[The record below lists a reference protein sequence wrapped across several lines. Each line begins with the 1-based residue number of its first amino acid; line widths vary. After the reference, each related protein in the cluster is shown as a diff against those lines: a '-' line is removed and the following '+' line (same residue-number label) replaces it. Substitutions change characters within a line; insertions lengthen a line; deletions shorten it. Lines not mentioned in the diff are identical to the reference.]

1 MEVLC
6 SCVLKATEHVS
17 ELKADAND
25 IYLKFSTIMLKF
37 SECHSLYDSTV
48 HNTSTIQ
55 KLGVCIPVHV
65 VYSCELFFSFFSF
78 QIGQA
83 IKNFFCLFDKY
94 FSGVGRTL
102 KMHILEDHMLE
113 WATTYQAGC
122 GLMGEQGA
130 ESIHAKFNTLKRT
143 YSGVRNPIAQ
153 LKSILQE
160 HYLNISP
167 HLSAAVP
174 PPEKK
179 RKKNT

>member
-1 MEVLC
+1 MY
-6 SCVLKATEHVS
+6 
-17 ELKADAND
+17 KADAND
-25 IYLKFSTIMLKF
+25 IYMKFSTVMQKF
-37 SECHSLYDSTV
+37 SECHALYDSTV
-48 HNTSTIQ
+48 HTTQVPYKNS
-55 KLGVCIPVHV
+55 VCAYLFMHV
-65 VYSCELFFSFFSF
+65 VYSCELFFSF

-130 ESIHAKFNTLKRT
+130 ESIHAKFYMLKRT

-160 HYLNISP
+160 HYLKTFHHTCQLP
-167 HLSAAVP
+167 YHHL
-174 PPEKK
+174 KK
-179 RKKNT
+179 EERRIHNSLFTVIIIYIYRHN

>member
-1 MEVLC
+1 MYTRFSRYFLCHMKMPINLICVEFIACQCGSSLQLC
-6 SCVLKATEHVS
+6 SLQLCIKEHVS

-25 IYLKFSTIMLKF
+25 IYMKFSTIMLKF

-55 KLGVCIPVHV
+55 KLGLCIPVHV

-113 WATTYQAGC
+113 WATT
-122 GLMGEQGA
+122 
-130 ESIHAKFNTLKRT
+130 
-143 YSGVRNPIAQ
+143 
-153 LKSILQE
+153 
-160 HYLNISP
+160 
-167 HLSAAVP
+167 
-174 PPEKK
+174 
-179 RKKNT
+179 